1 MTRRTFRIA
10 VRRFP
15 AFESAMQK
23 QWQAFEQT
31 DLHLQVVPLDLD
43 RLHQA
48 LFDSGGAVRG
58 EWDVAFLNT
67 DWLAEAAETPAFL
80 DLAPYLAADPPEDYP
95 HGWTPSL
102 LRFQQFDGRLLGLP
116 YHDGPEC
123 LIYRTDLVGDLT
135 PLQTWE
141 EFHELARHFQ
151 HPDEGMYGSV
161 FAAYP
166 DGHNAVYDF
175 CLQLWSR
182 GGNLFELATPA
193 ATDGLRFYRTI
204 LRDRLA
210 VHPRC
215 AEFDSVKSGFAFAAG
230 EVALMV
236 NWFGFAAMA
245 QTTDDSK
252 VRGKVAVAPVPGR
265 VSLNVYWVLAIPVG
279 SPHAKIA
286 WRFLAHCA
294 SPAMDKLLTLEGGIG
309 CRKST
314 WTDEDVNSV
323 IPFYR
328 TMEELHKNARELPR
342 LANWARIAAVM
353 DTMLQQALNTNRPER
368 ELLAEA
374 QARIAPLV
382 AA

>member
-1 MTRRTFRIA
+1 MNRRTFRIA

-15 AFESAMQK
+15 AFESAIHK
-23 QWQAFEQT
+23 QWQALEHT
-31 DLHLQVVPLDLD
+31 GLDLEVVPLDLQP
-43 RLHQA
+43 LHRA

-58 EWDVAFLNT
+58 EWDVAFLVT
-67 DWLAEAAETPAFL
+67 DWIAEAAKAKAFL

-95 HGWTPSL
+95 LGWTSSL
-102 LRFQQFDGRLLGLP
+102 LRFQHVRGRVLGLA

-123 LIYRTDLVGDLT
+123 LIYRSDLFGDLA
-135 PLQTWE
+135 PPQTWE
-141 EFHELARHFQ
+141 QFQELARHFQ
-151 HPDEGMYGSV
+151 RPDEGIYGTV

-182 GGNLFELATPA
+182 GGKLFELATPVA
-193 ATDGLRFYRTI
+193 AEGLRFYRNI
-204 LRDRLA
+204 LRDRSA

-215 AEFDSVKSGFAFAAG
+215 AAFDSVEAGFAFARG

-245 QTTDDSK
+245 QTAGDSR
-252 VRGKVAVAPVPGR
+252 VRGKVAVAPVPGG
-265 VSLNVYWVLAIPVG
+265 VSLNVYWILAIAAG
-279 SPHAKIA
+279 SPHAKTA
-286 WRFLAHCA
+286 WRFLRHCA
-294 SPAMDKLLTLEGGIG
+294 SAAMDKLLTLEGGIG

-314 WTDEDVNSV
+314 WTDEDVNRA

-328 TMEELHKNARELPR
+328 AMEELHKNARELPR
-342 LANWARIAAVM
+342 LVNWAGIAAVLDEM
-353 DTMLQQALNTNRPER
+353 VQQALRVDRPER

-374 QARIAPLV
+374 QERIERMVTA
-382 AA
+382 